1 LSVLSLSGKAG
12 LAYSPVGLFF
22 VTDILNFV
30 LIGRDGQNN
39 VQAEGRNS
47 SVDECQRPHFFQIDI
62 YCKIYRQFRS
72 VNSPSSVFYTLW
84 YQITVIIPPLIEQRP
99 PKKPLPGRPSP
110 LVFGARTCLV
120 LCYSSSTG
128 NATKGIPVS
137 SEELSASPPAG
148 PYTAISDVQPS
159 KALGDMSQSRDTRIC
174 VSPVQFLKA

>member
-1 LSVLSLSGKAG
+1 MGRIMSRRKAG
-12 LAYSPVGLFF
+12 IHLLMNASGHIFF
-22 VTDILNFV
+22 R
-30 LIGRDGQNN
+30 LISIARFIANS
-39 VQAEGRNS
+39 VQS
-47 SVDECQRPHFFQIDI
+47 IPHHPCFIR
-62 YCKIYRQFRS
+62 C
-72 VNSPSSVFYTLW
+72 W
-84 YQITVIIPPLIEQRP
+84 YQITVIIPPLIKQRAP

>member
-1 LSVLSLSGKAG
+1 MGRIMSRRKAG
-12 LAYSPVGLFF
+12 IHLLMNASGHIFF
-22 VTDILNFV
+22 R
-30 LIGRDGQNN
+30 LISIAR
-39 VQAEGRNS
+39 
-47 SVDECQRPHFFQIDI
+47 FI
-62 YCKIYRQFRS
+62 
-72 VNSPSSVFYTLW
+72 VNSVQSIPHHPCFIRYW